1 MKTPLSSLLLKSIY
15 KHYSRPC
22 LNYVSYSNLFESIQH
37 YSKIFKTNKFQPF
50 DRVVIQSN
58 TKSVDQVA
66 LMVATW
72 EARGVI
78 VCLPQNCQ
86 DSIVSKVKPKLILK
100 ENQIIL
106 NDSKVYSPKPI
117 DENDPALILFTS
129 GSTAEPKGVVL
140 SHRNIVSNIESIQN
154 LNKDYIT
161 EKDRSFS
168 ILPWFHCYGLV
179 CELLF
184 LLSKGANV
192 RLPTNSKNPIP
203 EIKFHRPTLLFTVPK
218 MLERIYK
225 SRWNKPYMSPLLKFY
240 LFGDRL
246 RMMSVGGSYC
256 HPLYLDHFEQRFGIP
271 IYQGFGMTETSPMIS
286 LNSPSQNLK
295 GSVGQLL
302 ENVEIK
308 FDRQGQV
315 FTRSPSVMLGYLDY
329 IDENNI
335 IHTKNIL
342 ENGWLPTGDNG
353 FLKDDY
359 LFINGRIKNEYKL
372 SNGKYINPLH
382 LESLILQSPLIHQ
395 AIIFPSPG
403 NNHNIC
409 IVYVESTK
417 TDILKEIKKY
427 LGTVE
432 KYEIPKECYFFK
444 EPCTLENGLLSLKLE
459 PKRQEII
466 RQWKNLIFVNKKHNE
481 SS

>member
-1 MKTPLSSLLLKSIY
+1 MKTPLSRLLLKSIN

-22 LNYVSYSNLFESIQH
+22 LNHITYSNLFENIQH
-37 YSKIFKTNKFQPF
+37 YTKILKTSQFQPF

-58 TKSVDQVA
+58 TKSIDQVG
-66 LMVATW
+66 LMIATW
-72 EARGVI
+72 EARGVV
-78 VCLPQNCQ
+78 VCVPQNFQ
-86 DSIVSKVKPKLILK
+86 ESILTKVKPKLIMK
-100 ENQIIL
+100 DNQISFKESRTFS
-106 NDSKVYSPKPI
+106 NKPI
-117 DENDPALILFTS
+117 DEKDPALILFTS

-140 SHRNIVSNIESIQN
+140 SHQNIVSNIESIQK
-154 LNKDYIT
+154 LNQDYISH
-161 EKDRSFS
+161 KDRSFS

-192 RLPTNSKNPIP
+192 RLPTNIKNPIP

-218 MLERIYK
+218 MLEKIYK
-225 SRWNKPYMSPLLKFY
+225 SRWNKPFLSPLLKFY
-240 LFGDRL
+240 LFGDRIK
-246 RMMSVGGSYC
+246 MISVGGSYC
-256 HPLYLDHFEQRFGIP
+256 PPLYIEHFKERFGVP

-286 LNSPSQNLK
+286 LNSPSHNLI
-295 GSVGQLL
+295 GSVGQPLQ
-302 ENVEIK
+302 NVEIK
-308 FDRQGQV
+308 IDSQGQV
-315 FTRSPSVMLGYLDY
+315 LVRSPSVMLGYLDY

-335 IHTKNIL
+335 IHTKHIL
-342 ENGWLPTGDNG
+342 ENQWLPTGDKG

-382 LESLILQSPLIHQ
+382 LESLILKSPLIDQ
-395 AIIFPSPG
+395 AIVFPSIC

-409 IVYVESTK
+409 IVYTDSTQ
-417 TDILKEIKKY
+417 TDISKEILKY
-427 LGTVE
+427 LDTVE
-432 KYEIPKECYFFK
+432 KYEIPKEYYFFK
-444 EPCTLENGLLSLKLE
+444 DPCSIENGLLSLKLE

-466 RQWKNLIFVNKKHNE
+466 KQWKNLIFVNKKHNE